1 MELYNILNLIINI
14 FIALGTCG
22 AVFVSLGFFKEKEKL
37 EGTYWVY
44 KNFIRVHLTNKS
56 SRNCILEKGSYLWL
70 TMGKDTVELQ
80 TMPLENTQIIPS
92 KFSCGIHYA
101 ISENTYQSS
110 LYSPEQNVY
119 LYTKQGTL
127 VKLKKGV
134 SSLVSEIKLV
144 EENETKI

>member
-1 MELYNILNLIINI
+1 M
-14 FIALGTCG
+14 
-22 AVFVSLGFFKEKEKL
+22 
-37 EGTYWVY
+37 
-44 KNFIRVHLTNKS
+44 
-56 SRNCILEKGSYLWL
+56 EKGSYLWL

-80 TMPLENTQIIPS
+80 TMPLENTQIIPP